1 LEEKL
6 MKSLKFSALVL
17 VAAFSLSLGAF
28 AKDKNEAK
36 FTLSN
41 TAQIGTSQLR
51 PGEYKAT
58 WEGTGNDVQV
68 KILQGKNVVANT
80 PAKLVDKQNAQDA
93 VTLTGSSD
101 VKNVDEIDFSHLHK
115 GLVFGSS
122 TTAEK

>member
-41 TAQIGTSQLR
+41 TAQIGGTQLK

-58 WEGTGNDVQV
+58 WEGTGDVQV